1 MTKDQRKYDIAIVGG
16 GLAGLSLAIQLAR
29 KNYCVILFEKEK
41 FPFHKVCGEYISME
55 SWDFIESLGIPLSDF
70 NLPKIDTLNLTAPN
84 GKSFTTKLPL
94 GGFGI
99 SRFKIDGALSE
110 IAKENGVELMEET
123 KVENVHFQDREFCIQ
138 YLSPGKESK
147 EAKATICCG
156 AFGKRSNLDV
166 KWKRGFLSKTNP
178 RINNYVAVK
187 YHVQTSWPGNVIGL
201 HNFRNGYCGI
211 SKIEENKYCLCYL
224 TKSDNLKESGNS
236 IARLERETLFAN
248 PILKNIFSSSKFL
261 FETPLTISQISFS
274 KKTLVENNLLMIGDA
289 TGMITPLCGNGM
301 SMAMHSSKMAAGF
314 IDLFLK
320 EKINLAQMQGLFIE
334 KWQKEFS
341 SRMAMGRILQS
352 FFGSLMLSNLFVTTF
367 KTFPFFAKTIISKTH
382 GRGF

>member
-314 IDLFLK
+314 IDLF
-320 EKINLAQMQGLFIE
+320 
-334 KWQKEFS
+334 
-341 SRMAMGRILQS
+341 
-352 FFGSLMLSNLFVTTF
+352 F
-367 KTFPFFAKTIISKTH
+367 K
-382 GRGF
+382 GEN